1 MLNRHLYIS
10 RCVISP
16 LIAKSRLLEAA
27 AETPEATAGGW
38 RHAQLPGFNMF
49 VSTQLAA

>member
-1 MLNRHLYIS
+1 MS

-49 VSTQLAA
+49 FPRSWQLRMDLW